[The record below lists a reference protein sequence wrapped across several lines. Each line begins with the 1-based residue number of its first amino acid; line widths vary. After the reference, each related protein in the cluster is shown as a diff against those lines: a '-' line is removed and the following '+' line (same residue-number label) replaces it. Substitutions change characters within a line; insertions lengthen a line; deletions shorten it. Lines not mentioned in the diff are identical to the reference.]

1 VYALIGGQVMVP
13 LPPNSGR
20 LGLVSS
26 ESLGIDALHAMRTE
40 RRKHR
45 VADLDW
51 FEALYRVYISAFLGG
66 GAILFLSGLSGDKPL
81 LGSDLQNVI
90 SNTPHAVGLVASII
104 VFLGLRSGANGGPI
118 AVEEPEVRHVLLA
131 PIPHSA
137 VLRHPAIQRLRTF
150 AFMGAIA
157 GATANQLL
165 SRRVTASGTSLV
177 VWALWGAIAGALMA
191 MLFVIAAL
199 LIHGLGISRW
209 FTTAIG
215 TALVGWQ
222 VAVTFGDTNTS
233 GPFDFIGSISR
244 WWLDGVQLQD
254 VIGIVVV
261 LAFAAIAVYLA
272 GNLSLEALS
281 RRSAL
286 VSQMKFAVTLQDI
299 RTVVLLRRQLSQEH
313 MRVKPWVKVPRVLRR
328 DIIVGRGLR
337 SMMHFP
343 LRRIVRMKLLTM
355 TAAAA
360 LVMAFRG
367 TSPAIVVAGLLLFI
381 VGLDAVEPLSQEVD
395 QPDRTDSLPIER
407 GLLMTKHLIVPAIAM
422 TPFLLAGVFIAF
434 VLEPRT
440 STIAYGFL
448 IGIPAVLAGVAGASI
463 NAVKGAPDP
472 VGGAN
477 EGLALPPEM
486 SGMGTVLRAAFP
498 PAISIIGCLPV
509 IALHHSVESGGP
521 VLGNTIRG
529 SVGILLVLGLVAGW
543 VRQRDAIHIWFRNA
557 QTSAKTSKTEG
568 N

>member
-1 VYALIGGQVMVP
+1 MVVIP
-13 LPPNSGR
+13 LNSGR
-20 LGLVSS
+20 LDHVSS
-26 ESLGIDALHAMRTE
+26 ESLGIDALYAMRTE

-45 VADLDW
+45 VADMDW

-90 SNTPHAVGLVASII
+90 ANTPHAVGLVASII
-104 VFLGLRSGANGGPI
+104 VFMGLRSGANGGPI

-131 PIPHSA
+131 PVPHSA

-177 VWALWGAIAGALMA
+177 MWALWGAIAGAIMA

-209 FTTAIG
+209 LTTAIG
-215 TALVGWQ
+215 TTLVGWQ
-222 VAVTFGDTNTS
+222 VAVTFGDTNTA

-261 LAFAAIAVYLA
+261 LVFAAVAVYLA

-281 RRSAL
+281 RRSSL

-313 MRVKPWVKVPRVLRR
+313 MRVKPWVKVPRIFRR

-337 SMMHFP
+337 SLMHFP
-343 LRRIVRMKLLTM
+343 LRRVVRMELLTI
-355 TAAAA
+355 TAATA

-422 TPFLLAGVFIAF
+422 TPFLLTGVLTAF
-434 VLEPRT
+434 VLEPQA

-448 IGIPAVLAGVAGASI
+448 VGIPAVLAGVAGASI

-477 EGLALPPEM
+477 QGLALPPEM
-486 SGMGTVLRAAFP
+486 SGMGTVIRSAFP

-509 IALHHSVESGGP
+509 IALQHSVENGSLIFTNTLRAS
-521 VLGNTIRG
+521 LG
-529 SVGILLVLGLVAGW
+529 VLLVLGLVAGW
-543 VRQRDAIHIWFRNA
+543 VRQRDAILIWFRNA
-557 QTSAKTSKTEG
+557 QKTAQTSKAEG

>member
-1 VYALIGGQVMVP
+1 MVAFP
-13 LPPNSGR
+13 RISGR
-20 LGLVSS
+20 LEPVSS
-26 ESLGIDALHAMRTE
+26 QALGIDALHAMRTE

-45 VADLDW
+45 VADMDW

-66 GAILFLSGLSGDKPL
+66 GGILFLSGLSGDKPL
-81 LGSDLQNVI
+81 LGSDLQHVI
-90 SNTPHAVGLVASII
+90 ANTPHAVGLVASIV

-165 SRRVTASGTSLV
+165 SRRVQASGTSLV
-177 VWALWGAIAGALMA
+177 VWALWGAIAGALIA

-209 FTTAIG
+209 LTTAIG

-222 VAVTFGDTNTS
+222 VAVTFGDTNTA

-244 WWLDGVQLQD
+244 WWLNGVQLQD
-254 VIGIVVV
+254 AVGIVVV

-313 MRVKPWVKVPRVLRR
+313 MRVKPWVKVPRVFRR

-337 SMMHFP
+337 SLMHFP
-343 LRRIVRMKLLTM
+343 LRRIVRMILLTI

-367 TSPAIVVAGLLLFI
+367 TSPAVVVAGLLMFI

-422 TPFLLAGVFIAF
+422 TPFLLVGVLTAFI
-434 VLEPRT
+434 LEPQN

-448 IGIPAVLAGVAGASI
+448 VGIPAVLAGVAGASI

-477 EGLALPPEM
+477 QGLALPPEM
-486 SGMGTVLRAAFP
+486 SGMGTVIRAVFP
-498 PAISIIGCLPV
+498 PAISIGGCLPV
-509 IALHHSVESGGP
+509 IALQHSLETNGLIFANTLRAS
-521 VLGNTIRG
+521 LG
-529 SVGILLVLGLVAGW
+529 VLLVLGLVAGW
-543 VRQRDAIHIWFRNA
+543 VRQRDAIVIWFRNA
-557 QTSAKTSKTEG
+557 QKTAQTSKAEG
-568 N
+568 K

>member
-1 VYALIGGQVMVP
+1 MVSLP
-13 LPPNSGR
+13 LNSGR
-20 LGLVSS
+20 LDLVSS
-26 ESLGIDALHAMRTE
+26 QSLGIDALHAMRTE

-45 VADLDW
+45 VADMDW

-81 LGSDLQNVI
+81 IGSDLQNLTT
-90 SNTPHAVGLVASII
+90 NTPHAVGLIASII

-165 SRRVTASGTSLV
+165 SRRVQASGTSLV
-177 VWALWGAIAGALMA
+177 VWALWGAIAGALMG

-209 FTTAIG
+209 ITTAIG
-215 TALVGWQ
+215 STLVGWQ
-222 VAVTFGDTNTS
+222 VGVTVGDTNTS

-244 WWLDGVQLQD
+244 WWLNGVQLQD

-261 LAFAAIAVYLA
+261 LAFAALAVYLA

-286 VSQMKFAVTLQDI
+286 VSQLKFAVTLQDI

-313 MRVKPWVKVPRVLRR
+313 MRVKPWVKVPRILRR
-328 DIIVGRGLR
+328 DIVVGRGLR
-337 SMMHFP
+337 SLMHFP
-343 LRRIVRMKLLTM
+343 LRRIVRMTLLTI
-355 TAAAA
+355 TTAAA
-360 LVMAFRG
+360 LVTAFHG

-422 TPFLLAGVFIAF
+422 TPFLLAGVLTAFI
-434 VLEPRT
+434 LEPQI

-448 IGIPAVLAGVAGASI
+448 LGIPAVLAGVAGASI

-477 EGLALPPEM
+477 ESLALPPEM
-486 SGMGTVLRAAFP
+486 SGMGNVIRSAFP

-509 IALHHSVESGGP
+509 IALQHSVENNSFIFT
-521 VLGNTIRG
+521 NTLRA
-529 SVGILLVLGLVAGW
+529 SLAVLLVLGLVAGW
-543 VRQRDAIHIWFRNA
+543 VRQRDAIHTWFRNA
-557 QTSAKTSKTEG
+557 QKSSQSSKAEG

>member
-1 VYALIGGQVMVP
+1 MVIP
-13 LPPNSGR
+13 LNSGR
-20 LGLVSS
+20 LDPVSS
-26 ESLGIDALHAMRTE
+26 QSLGIDALHAMRTE

-45 VADLDW
+45 VADMDW

-66 GAILFLSGLSGDKPL
+66 GGILFLSGLSGDKPL
-81 LGSDLQNVI
+81 LGADLQNLI
-90 SNTPHAVGLVASII
+90 ANTPHAVGLVASII

-165 SRRVTASGTSLV
+165 SRRVQASGTSLV

-209 FTTAIG
+209 LTTAIG
-215 TALVGWQ
+215 TTLVGWQ
-222 VAVTFGDTNTS
+222 IAVTFGDTNTA

-261 LAFAAIAVYLA
+261 LGFAALAVYLA

-286 VSQMKFAVTLQDI
+286 VSQLKFAVTLQDL

-313 MRVKPWVKVPRVLRR
+313 MRVKPWVKVPRIFRR
-328 DIIVGRGLR
+328 DIVVGRGLR
-337 SMMHFP
+337 SLMHFP
-343 LRRIVRMKLLTM
+343 LRRIVRMTLLTI

-360 LVMAFRG
+360 LVMAFHG

-422 TPFLLAGVFIAF
+422 TPFLLAGVLTAFI
-434 VLEPRT
+434 LEPQI

-486 SGMGTVLRAAFP
+486 SGMGNVIRSTFP
-498 PAISIIGCLPV
+498 PAISIAGCLPV
-509 IALHHSVESGGP
+509 IALQRGVEN
-521 VLGNTIRG
+521 GNFIFANTLRA
-529 SVGILLVLGLVAGW
+529 SLAVLLVLGIVAGW
-543 VRQRDAIHIWFRNA
+543 VRQRDAILVWFRNA
-557 QTSAKTSKTEG
+557 QKSSQTSKVEG
-568 N
+568 S

>member
-1 VYALIGGQVMVP
+1 MVALPRI
-13 LPPNSGR
+13 SGR
-20 LGLVSS
+20 LELVSS
-26 ESLGIDALHAMRTE
+26 QALGIDALHAMRTE

-45 VADLDW
+45 VADMDW

-90 SNTPHAVGLVASII
+90 VNTPHAVGLVASIV

-131 PIPHSA
+131 PVPHST

-165 SRRVTASGTSLV
+165 SRRVQASGTSLV
-177 VWALWGAIAGALMA
+177 VWGLWGAMAGALMG
-191 MLFVIAAL
+191 MMFVIAAL

-209 FTTAIG
+209 LTTAIG
-215 TALVGWQ
+215 TTLLGWQ
-222 VAVTFGDTNTS
+222 VVVTFGDTHIA

-244 WWLDGVQLQD
+244 WWLHGVQLQD
-254 VIGIVVV
+254 IAGIVVV
-261 LAFAAIAVYLA
+261 LACAAVAVYLA

-313 MRVKPWVKVPRVLRR
+313 MRVKPWVKVPQIFRR
-328 DIIVGRGLR
+328 DIIVGRGFR
-337 SMMHFP
+337 SLMHFP
-343 LRRIVRMKLLTM
+343 LVRVIRMKLLTI

-367 TSPAIVVAGLLLFI
+367 TSPAVVVAGLLLFI
-381 VGLDAVEPLSQEVD
+381 LGLDAVEPLSQEVD

-422 TPFLLAGVFIAF
+422 TPFLLTGMLTAF
-434 VLEPRT
+434 VLEPQI

-448 IGIPAVLAGVAGASI
+448 VGIPAVLAGVAGASI
-463 NAVKGAPDP
+463 NVVKGAPDP
-472 VGGAN
+472 VGVAN
-477 EGLALPPEM
+477 QGLALPAEM
-486 SGMGTVLRAAFP
+486 SGMGTVIRSAFP
-498 PAISIIGCLPV
+498 PTISIIGCLPV
-509 IALHHSVESGGP
+509 IALQHSVENGSLIFTNTLRAS
-521 VLGNTIRG
+521 LG
-529 SVGILLVLGLVAGW
+529 VLLVLGLVAGW
-543 VRQRDAIHIWFRNA
+543 VRQRDAILSWFRNA
-557 QTSAKTSKTEG
+557 QKTAQISKAEG
-568 N
+568 K

>member
-1 VYALIGGQVMVP
+1 MVIP
-13 LPPNSGR
+13 LNSGR
-20 LGLVSS
+20 LDPVSS
-26 ESLGIDALHAMRTE
+26 QSLGIDALHAMRTE

-45 VADLDW
+45 VADMDW

-81 LGSDLQNVI
+81 LGADLQNLI
-90 SNTPHAVGLVASII
+90 ANTPHAVGLVASII

-165 SRRVTASGTSLV
+165 SRRVQASGTSLV

-209 FTTAIG
+209 LTTAIG
-215 TALVGWQ
+215 TTLVGWQ
-222 VAVTFGDTNTS
+222 IAVTFGDTNTA

-261 LAFAAIAVYLA
+261 LGFAALAVYLA

-286 VSQMKFAVTLQDI
+286 VSQLKFAVTLQDL

-313 MRVKPWVKVPRVLRR
+313 MRVKPWVKVPRIFRR
-328 DIIVGRGLR
+328 DIVVGRGLR
-337 SMMHFP
+337 SLMHFP
-343 LRRIVRMKLLTM
+343 LRRIVRMTLLTI

-360 LVMAFRG
+360 LVMAFHG

-422 TPFLLAGVFIAF
+422 TPFLLAGVLTAFI
-434 VLEPRT
+434 LEPQI

-486 SGMGTVLRAAFP
+486 SGMGNVIRSTFP
-498 PAISIIGCLPV
+498 PAISIAGCLPV
-509 IALHHSVESGGP
+509 IALQRGVEN
-521 VLGNTIRG
+521 GNFIFANTLRA
-529 SVGILLVLGLVAGW
+529 SLAVLLVLGIVAGW
-543 VRQRDAIHIWFRNA
+543 VRQRDAILVWFRNA
-557 QTSAKTSKTEG
+557 QKSSQTSKVEG
-568 N
+568 S

>member
-1 VYALIGGQVMVP
+1 MVLLP
-13 LPPNSGR
+13 LNSGR
-20 LGLVSS
+20 LIPVSS
-26 ESLGIDALHAMRTE
+26 ESLGIDALHAMRAE

-45 VADLDW
+45 VADMDW

-81 LGSDLQNVI
+81 LGTDLQNVI
-90 SNTPHAVGLVASII
+90 TNTPHAVGLVASIV

-177 VWALWGAIAGALMA
+177 VWAMWGAIAGALMA

-209 FTTAIG
+209 LTTAIG

-222 VAVTFGDTNTS
+222 VAVTFGDTNTA

-244 WWLDGVQLQD
+244 WWLDGVQPQD
-254 VIGIVVV
+254 IIGIVVV
-261 LAFAAIAVYLA
+261 LAFAALAVYLA

-313 MRVKPWVKVPRVLRR
+313 MRVKPWVKVPRVFRR
-328 DIIVGRGLR
+328 DIVVGRGLR
-337 SMMHFP
+337 SLMHFP
-343 LRRIVRMKLLTM
+343 LRRIIRMTLLTI

-422 TPFLLAGVFIAF
+422 TPFLLAGVLTAFI
-434 VLEPRT
+434 LEPQV
-440 STIAYGFL
+440 STVAYGFL
-448 IGIPAVLAGVAGASI
+448 LGIPAVLAGVAGASI

-486 SGMGTVLRAAFP
+486 SGMGNVIRSTFP
-498 PAISIIGCLPV
+498 PAISIIGCLPI
-509 IALHHSVESGGP
+509 IALQRSVENDSLIF
-521 VLGNTIRG
+521 VNTLRASLG
-529 SVGILLVLGLVAGW
+529 VLLVLGLVAGW
-543 VRQRDAIHIWFRNA
+543 VRQRDAILVWFRNA
-557 QTSAKTSKTEG
+557 QKSAQTSKAEG

>member
-1 VYALIGGQVMVP
+1 MVIP
-13 LPPNSGR
+13 LNSGR
-20 LGLVSS
+20 LDLVSS
-26 ESLGIDALHAMRTE
+26 QSLGIDALHAMRTE
-40 RRKHR
+40 RRRHR
-45 VADLDW
+45 VADMDW

-90 SNTPHAVGLVASII
+90 ANTPHAVGLVASII

-165 SRRVTASGTSLV
+165 SRRVEASGTSLV

-209 FTTAIG
+209 LTTAIG
-215 TALVGWQ
+215 TTLVGWQ
-222 VAVTFGDTNTS
+222 VAVTFGDTNTA

-244 WWLDGVQLQD
+244 WWLDGVQPQD

-261 LAFAAIAVYLA
+261 LAFAALAVYLA

-313 MRVKPWVKVPRVLRR
+313 MRVKPWVKVPRTFRR
-328 DIIVGRGLR
+328 DIIIGRGLR
-337 SMMHFP
+337 SLMHFP
-343 LRRIVRMKLLTM
+343 LRRIVRMTLLTI

-360 LVMAFRG
+360 LVMAFHG

-422 TPFLLAGVFIAF
+422 TPFLLAGVLTAFI
-434 VLEPRT
+434 LEPQV

-486 SGMGTVLRAAFP
+486 SGMGNVIRSTFP
-498 PAISIIGCLPV
+498 PAISIAGCLPV
-509 IALHHSVESGGP
+509 IALQRGVEN
-521 VLGNTIRG
+521 GNFIFANTLRA
-529 SVGILLVLGLVAGW
+529 SLAVLLVLGLVAGW
-543 VRQRDAIHIWFRNA
+543 VRQRDAILIWFRNA
-557 QTSAKTSKTEG
+557 QKTAQTSKAEG

>member
-1 VYALIGGQVMVP
+1 MVVIP
-13 LPPNSGR
+13 LNSGR
-20 LGLVSS
+20 LDLVSS

-45 VADLDW
+45 VADMDW

-90 SNTPHAVGLVASII
+90 ANTPHAVGLVASII

-209 FTTAIG
+209 LTTAIG

-222 VAVTFGDTNTS
+222 VAVTFGDTNTA

-254 VIGIVVV
+254 VVGIVVV

-313 MRVKPWVKVPRVLRR
+313 MRVKPWVKVPRIFRR
-328 DIIVGRGLR
+328 DIVVGRGLR
-337 SMMHFP
+337 SLMHFP
-343 LRRIVRMKLLTM
+343 WRRILRMALLTI

-395 QPDRTDSLPIER
+395 QPDRTDALPIER

-422 TPFLLAGVFIAF
+422 TPFLFIGVLTAFII
-434 VLEPRT
+434 EPQV
-440 STIAYGFL
+440 STIAYGFM

-477 EGLALPPEM
+477 QGLALPPEM
-486 SGMGTVLRAAFP
+486 SGMGTVIRAAFP
-498 PAISIIGCLPV
+498 PAISITGCLPV
-509 IALHHSVESGGP
+509 IALQRGVENGS
-521 VLGNTIRG
+521 LIFANTLRA
-529 SVGILLVLGLVAGW
+529 SLAVLLVLGLVAGW
-543 VRQRDAIHIWFRNA
+543 VRQRDAILIWFRNA
-557 QTSAKTSKTEG
+557 QKTAQTSKAEG

>member
-1 VYALIGGQVMVP
+1 MVSMP
-13 LPPNSGR
+13 LNSGR

-26 ESLGIDALHAMRTE
+26 QALGIDALHAMRTE

-45 VADLDW
+45 VADMDW

-81 LGSDLQNVI
+81 LGPDLQNVI
-90 SNTPHAVGLVASII
+90 ANTPHAVGLVASIV

-131 PIPHSA
+131 PISHSA

-165 SRRVTASGTSLV
+165 SRRVEASGTSLV

-199 LIHGLGISRW
+199 LVHGLGIPRW
-209 FTTAIG
+209 TTTAIG
-215 TALVGWQ
+215 TAIVGWQ
-222 VAVTFGDTNTS
+222 GAVTFGDTNTA

-244 WWLDGVQLQD
+244 WWLNGVQPQD
-254 VIGIVVV
+254 VVGIVVV
-261 LAFAAIAVYLA
+261 LAFAALAVYLA

-286 VSQMKFAVTLQDI
+286 VSQMKFAVTLQDL

-313 MRVKPWVKVPRVLRR
+313 MRVKPWVKVPRIFRR

-337 SMMHFP
+337 SLMHFP
-343 LRRIVRMKLLTM
+343 LRRVVRMKLLTM

-381 VGLDAVEPLSQEVD
+381 VGLD
-395 QPDRTDSLPIER
+395 
-407 GLLMTKHLIVPAIAM
+407 
-422 TPFLLAGVFIAF
+422 
-434 VLEPRT
+434 
-440 STIAYGFL
+440 
-448 IGIPAVLAGVAGASI
+448 GA
-463 NAVKGAPDP
+463 
-472 VGGAN
+472 
-477 EGLALPPEM
+477 
-486 SGMGTVLRAAFP
+486 
-498 PAISIIGCLPV
+498 
-509 IALHHSVESGGP
+509 
-521 VLGNTIRG
+521 
-529 SVGILLVLGLVAGW
+529 
-543 VRQRDAIHIWFRNA
+543 
-557 QTSAKTSKTEG
+557 
-568 N
+568 

>member
-1 VYALIGGQVMVP
+1 MVLLP
-13 LPPNSGR
+13 LNSGR
-20 LGLVSS
+20 LNPVSS
-26 ESLGIDALHAMRTE
+26 ESLGIDALHAMRAE

-45 VADLDW
+45 VADMDW

-81 LGSDLQNVI
+81 LGTDLQNVI
-90 SNTPHAVGLVASII
+90 TNTPHAVGLVASIV

-177 VWALWGAIAGALMA
+177 VWAMWGAIAGALMA

-209 FTTAIG
+209 LTTAIG

-222 VAVTFGDTNTS
+222 VAVTFGDTNTA

-244 WWLDGVQLQD
+244 WWLDGVQPQD
-254 VIGIVVV
+254 IIGIVVV
-261 LAFAAIAVYLA
+261 LAFAALAVYLA

-313 MRVKPWVKVPRVLRR
+313 MRVKPWVKVPRVFRR
-328 DIIVGRGLR
+328 DIVVGRGLR
-337 SMMHFP
+337 SLMHFP
-343 LRRIVRMKLLTM
+343 LRRIIRMTLLTI

-422 TPFLLAGVFIAF
+422 TPFLLAGVLTAFI
-434 VLEPRT
+434 LEPQV
-440 STIAYGFL
+440 STVAYGFL
-448 IGIPAVLAGVAGASI
+448 LGIPAVLAGVAGASI

-486 SGMGTVLRAAFP
+486 SGMGNVIRSTFP
-498 PAISIIGCLPV
+498 PAISIIGCLPI
-509 IALHHSVESGGP
+509 IALQRSVENDSLIF
-521 VLGNTIRG
+521 VNTLRASLG
-529 SVGILLVLGLVAGW
+529 VLLVLGLVAGW
-543 VRQRDAIHIWFRNA
+543 VRQRDAILVWFRNA
-557 QTSAKTSKTEG
+557 QKSAQTSKAEG

>member
-1 VYALIGGQVMVP
+1 MVVIP
-13 LPPNSGR
+13 LNGGR
-20 LGLVSS
+20 LDLVSS
-26 ESLGIDALHAMRTE
+26 QSLGIDALHAMRTE
-40 RRKHR
+40 RRRHR
-45 VADLDW
+45 VADMDW

-90 SNTPHAVGLVASII
+90 ANTPHAVGLVASII

-165 SRRVTASGTSLV
+165 SRRVEASGTSLV
-177 VWALWGAIAGALMA
+177 VWAMWGAIAGALMA

-209 FTTAIG
+209 LTTAIG
-215 TALVGWQ
+215 TTLVGWQ
-222 VAVTFGDTNTS
+222 VAVTFGDTNTA

-244 WWLDGVQLQD
+244 WWLDGVQPQD

-261 LAFAAIAVYLA
+261 LAFAALAVYLA

-313 MRVKPWVKVPRVLRR
+313 MRVKPWVKVPRAFRR

-337 SMMHFP
+337 SLMHFP
-343 LRRIVRMKLLTM
+343 LRRIVRMTLLTI

-360 LVMAFRG
+360 LVMVFRG

-422 TPFLLAGVFIAF
+422 TPFLLAGVLTAFI
-434 VLEPRT
+434 LEPQV

-486 SGMGTVLRAAFP
+486 SGMGNVIRSTFP
-498 PAISIIGCLPV
+498 PAISIAGCLPV
-509 IALHHSVESGGP
+509 IALQRGVEN
-521 VLGNTIRG
+521 GNFIFANTLRA
-529 SVGILLVLGLVAGW
+529 SLAVLLVLGLVAGW
-543 VRQRDAIHIWFRNA
+543 VRQRDAILIWFRNA
-557 QTSAKTSKTEG
+557 QKTAQTSKAEG

>member
-1 VYALIGGQVMVP
+1 MVLLP
-13 LPPNSGR
+13 LNSGR
-20 LGLVSS
+20 LNPVSS
-26 ESLGIDALHAMRTE
+26 ESLGIDALHAMRAE

-45 VADLDW
+45 VADMDW

-81 LGSDLQNVI
+81 LGTDLQNVI
-90 SNTPHAVGLVASII
+90 ANTPHAVGLVASIV

-177 VWALWGAIAGALMA
+177 VWAMWGAIAGALMA

-199 LIHGLGISRW
+199 LIHGLGVSRW
-209 FTTAIG
+209 LTTAIG
-215 TALVGWQ
+215 TTLVGWQ
-222 VAVTFGDTNTS
+222 VAVTFGDTNTA

-244 WWLDGVQLQD
+244 WWLDGVQPQD

-261 LAFAAIAVYLA
+261 LAFAALAVYLA

-313 MRVKPWVKVPRVLRR
+313 MRVKPWVKVPRVFRR
-328 DIIVGRGLR
+328 DIVVSRGLR
-337 SMMHFP
+337 SLMHFP
-343 LRRIVRMKLLTM
+343 LRRIIRMTLLTI

-407 GLLMTKHLIVPAIAM
+407 GLLMTKHLIVPAVAM
-422 TPFLLAGVFIAF
+422 TPFLLAGVLTAFI
-434 VLEPRT
+434 LEPQV

-448 IGIPAVLAGVAGASI
+448 VGIPAVLAGVAGASI

-486 SGMGTVLRAAFP
+486 SGMGNVIRSTFP
-498 PAISIIGCLPV
+498 PAISIIGCLPI
-509 IALHHSVESGGP
+509 IALQRSVENDSLIF
-521 VLGNTIRG
+521 VNTLRASLG
-529 SVGILLVLGLVAGW
+529 VLLVLGLVAGW
-543 VRQRDAIHIWFRNA
+543 VRQRDAILVWFRNA
-557 QTSAKTSKTEG
+557 QKSAQTSKAEG

>member
-1 VYALIGGQVMVP
+1 M
-13 LPPNSGR
+13 
-20 LGLVSS
+20 SS
-26 ESLGIDALHAMRTE
+26 QSLGINALHAMRTE
-40 RRKHR
+40 RRRHR
-45 VADLDW
+45 VADMDW

-81 LGSDLQNVI
+81 LGSDLQNMI
-90 SNTPHAVGLVASII
+90 ANTPHAVGLVTSIV

-165 SRRVTASGTSLV
+165 SRRVEASGTSLV

-209 FTTAIG
+209 LTTAIG
-215 TALVGWQ
+215 TTLVGWQ
-222 VAVTFGDTNTS
+222 VAVTFGDTNTA

-244 WWLDGVQLQD
+244 WWLNGVQLQD
-254 VIGIVVV
+254 VIGIIVV
-261 LAFAAIAVYLA
+261 LAFAAVAVYLA

-281 RRSAL
+281 RRSSL

-313 MRVKPWVKVPRVLRR
+313 MRVKPWVKVPRIFRR

-337 SMMHFP
+337 SLMHFP
-343 LRRIVRMKLLTM
+343 WRRILRMSLLTI

-367 TSPAIVVAGLLLFI
+367 TSPAVVVAGLLLFI

-407 GLLMTKHLIVPAIAM
+407 GLLMTKHLIVPAVAM
-422 TPFLLAGVFIAF
+422 TPFLLTGVLTAF
-434 VLEPRT
+434 VLEPQI

-448 IGIPAVLAGVAGASI
+448 VGIPAVLAGVAGASI

-477 EGLALPPEM
+477 QGLALPPEM
-486 SGMGTVLRAAFP
+486 S
-498 PAISIIGCLPV
+498 
-509 IALHHSVESGGP
+509 
-521 VLGNTIRG
+521 
-529 SVGILLVLGLVAGW
+529 
-543 VRQRDAIHIWFRNA
+543 
-557 QTSAKTSKTEG
+557 
-568 N
+568 

>member
-1 VYALIGGQVMVP
+1 MVSIP
-13 LPPNSGR
+13 LNSGR
-20 LGLVSS
+20 LEFVSS
-26 ESLGIDALHAMRTE
+26 QALGIDALHAMRTE

-45 VADLDW
+45 VADMDW

-66 GAILFLSGLSGDKPL
+66 GAILFLSGLTGDKPL
-81 LGSDLQNVI
+81 LGPDLQNVI
-90 SNTPHAVGLVASII
+90 ANTPHAVGLVASII

-165 SRRVTASGTSLV
+165 SRRVEASGTSLV
-177 VWALWGAIAGALMA
+177 VWALWGAIAGSLMA

-199 LIHGLGISRW
+199 LIHGLGVSRW
-209 FTTAIG
+209 LTTALG

-222 VAVTFGDTNTS
+222 GAVTFGDTNTV

-244 WWLDGVQLQD
+244 WWRNGVQLQD
-254 VIGIVVV
+254 VVGIVAV
-261 LAFAAIAVYLA
+261 LAFAALAVYLA

-313 MRVKPWVKVPRVLRR
+313 MRVKPWVKVPRIFRR

-337 SMMHFP
+337 SLMHFP
-343 LRRIVRMKLLTM
+343 WRRIMRMSLLTM

-360 LVMAFRG
+360 LVMTFRG

-407 GLLMTKHLIVPAIAM
+407 GLLMTKHLIVPAVAM
-422 TPFLLAGVFIAF
+422 TPLLLAGVFTAF
-434 VLEPRT
+434 VLEPHS
-440 STIAYGFL
+440 STIAYSFL
-448 IGIPAVLAGVAGASI
+448 VGIPAVLAGVAGASI

-477 EGLALPPEM
+477 QGLALPPEM

-509 IALHHSVESGGP
+509 IALQRSVENDSLIFANTLRAS
-521 VLGNTIRG
+521 LG
-529 SVGILLVLGLVAGW
+529 VLLVLGLVAGW
-543 VRQRDAIHIWFRNA
+543 VRQRDAILIWFRNA
-557 QTSAKTSKTEG
+557 QKTAQTSKTQG

>member
-1 VYALIGGQVMVP
+1 MVSLP
-13 LPPNSGR
+13 LNSGR
-20 LGLVSS
+20 LDLVSS
-26 ESLGIDALHAMRTE
+26 QSLGIDALHAMRTE

-45 VADLDW
+45 VADMDW
-51 FEALYRVYISAFLGG
+51 FEALYRVYISGFLGG

-81 LGSDLQNVI
+81 IGSDLQNLTT
-90 SNTPHAVGLVASII
+90 NTPHAVGLIASII

-165 SRRVTASGTSLV
+165 SRRVQASGTSLV
-177 VWALWGAIAGALMA
+177 VWALWGAIAGALMG

-209 FTTAIG
+209 ITTAIG
-215 TALVGWQ
+215 STLVGWQ
-222 VAVTFGDTNTS
+222 VGVTVGDTNTS

-244 WWLDGVQLQD
+244 WWLNGVQLQD

-261 LAFAAIAVYLA
+261 LAFAALAVYLA

-286 VSQMKFAVTLQDI
+286 VSQLKFAVTLQDI

-313 MRVKPWVKVPRVLRR
+313 MRVKPWVKVPRILRR
-328 DIIVGRGLR
+328 DIVVGRGLR
-337 SMMHFP
+337 SLMHFP
-343 LRRIVRMKLLTM
+343 LRRIVRMTLLTI
-355 TAAAA
+355 TTAAA
-360 LVMAFRG
+360 LVTAFHG

-422 TPFLLAGVFIAF
+422 TPFLLAGVLTAFI
-434 VLEPRT
+434 LEPQI

-448 IGIPAVLAGVAGASI
+448 LGIPAVLAGVAGASI

-477 EGLALPPEM
+477 ESLALPPEM
-486 SGMGTVLRAAFP
+486 SGMGNVIRSAFP

-509 IALHHSVESGGP
+509 IALQHSVENNSFIFT
-521 VLGNTIRG
+521 NTLRA
-529 SVGILLVLGLVAGW
+529 SLAVLLVLGLVAGW
-543 VRQRDAIHIWFRNA
+543 VRQRDAIHTWFRNA
-557 QTSAKTSKTEG
+557 QKSSQSSKAEG

>member
-1 VYALIGGQVMVP
+1 MVP
-13 LPPNSGR
+13 LPLISGR
-20 LGLVSS
+20 LTHVSS
-26 ESLGIDALHAMRTE
+26 QSLGIDALHAMRTE

-45 VADLDW
+45 VADMDW

-90 SNTPHAVGLVASII
+90 ANTPHAVGLVASII

-131 PIPHSA
+131 PVPHSA

-150 AFMGAIA
+150 AFVGAIA

-165 SRRVTASGTSLV
+165 SRRVESSGTSLV
-177 VWALWGAIAGALMA
+177 VWALWGAIAGAIMG

-222 VAVTFGDTNTS
+222 VAVTFGDTNTA

-261 LAFAAIAVYLA
+261 LAFAALAVYLA

-313 MRVKPWVKVPRVLRR
+313 MRVKPWVKVPRVFRR

-343 LRRIVRMKLLTM
+343 LRRIMRMTLLTI

-367 TSPAIVVAGLLLFI
+367 TSPAIVVAGLFLFI
-381 VGLDAVEPLSQEVD
+381 MGLDAVEPLSQEVD
-395 QPDRTDSLPIER
+395 QPDRTDALPIER
-407 GLLMTKHLIVPAIAM
+407 GLLMTKHLIVPAVAM
-422 TPFLLAGVFIAF
+422 TPFLLAGVFTAF
-434 VLEPRT
+434 VLEPQV
-440 STIAYGFL
+440 STIAYGFI

-486 SGMGTVLRAAFP
+486 SGMGNVIRSAFP
-498 PAISIIGCLPV
+498 PAVSIIGCLPI
-509 IALHHSVESGGP
+509 IALQHSVETNS
-521 VLGNTIRG
+521 LIFANTLRA
-529 SVGILLVLGLVAGW
+529 SLAVLLVLGLVAGW
-543 VRQRDAIHIWFRNA
+543 IRQRDAIRTWFRNA
-557 QTSAKTSKTEG
+557 QKTAQTSKAEG

>member
-1 VYALIGGQVMVP
+1 MVVIP
-13 LPPNSGR
+13 LNSGR
-20 LGLVSS
+20 LDPVSS
-26 ESLGIDALHAMRTE
+26 QSLGIDALHAMRTE

-45 VADLDW
+45 VADMDW

-66 GAILFLSGLSGDKPL
+66 GGILFLSGLSGDKPL
-81 LGSDLQNVI
+81 LGADLQNLI
-90 SNTPHAVGLVASII
+90 ANTPHAVGLVASII

-165 SRRVTASGTSLV
+165 SRRVQASGTSLV

-209 FTTAIG
+209 LTTAIG
-215 TALVGWQ
+215 TTLVGWQ
-222 VAVTFGDTNTS
+222 IAVTFGDTNTA

-261 LAFAAIAVYLA
+261 LGFAALAVYLA

-286 VSQMKFAVTLQDI
+286 VSQLKFAVTLQDL

-313 MRVKPWVKVPRVLRR
+313 MRVKPWVKVPRIFRR
-328 DIIVGRGLR
+328 DIVVGRGLR
-337 SMMHFP
+337 SLMHFP
-343 LRRIVRMKLLTM
+343 LRRIVRMTLLTI

-360 LVMAFRG
+360 LVMAFHG

-422 TPFLLAGVFIAF
+422 TPFLLAGVLTAFI
-434 VLEPRT
+434 LEPQI

-486 SGMGTVLRAAFP
+486 SGMGNVIRSTFP
-498 PAISIIGCLPV
+498 PAISIAGCLPV
-509 IALHHSVESGGP
+509 IALQRGVEN
-521 VLGNTIRG
+521 GNFIFANTLRA
-529 SVGILLVLGLVAGW
+529 SLAVLLVLGIVAGW
-543 VRQRDAIHIWFRNA
+543 VRQRDAILVWFRNA
-557 QTSAKTSKTEG
+557 QKSSQTSKVEG
-568 N
+568 S

>member
-1 VYALIGGQVMVP
+1 MVSMP
-13 LPPNSGR
+13 LNSGR

-26 ESLGIDALHAMRTE
+26 QALGIDALHAMRTE

-45 VADLDW
+45 VADMDW

-81 LGSDLQNVI
+81 LGPDLQNVI
-90 SNTPHAVGLVASII
+90 ANTPHAVGLVASIV

-131 PIPHSA
+131 PISHSA

-165 SRRVTASGTSLV
+165 SRRVEASGTSLV

-199 LIHGLGISRW
+199 LVHGLGIPRW
-209 FTTAIG
+209 TTTAIG
-215 TALVGWQ
+215 TAIVGWQ
-222 VAVTFGDTNTS
+222 GAVTFGDTNTA

-244 WWLDGVQLQD
+244 WWLNGVQPQD
-254 VIGIVVV
+254 VVGIVVV
-261 LAFAAIAVYLA
+261 LAFAALAVYLA

-286 VSQMKFAVTLQDI
+286 VSQMKFAVTLQDL

-313 MRVKPWVKVPRVLRR
+313 MRVKPWVKVPRFFRR

-337 SMMHFP
+337 SLMHFP
-343 LRRIVRMKLLTM
+343 LRRVVRMKLLTM

-395 QPDRTDSLPIER
+395 QPDRADALPIER
-407 GLLMTKHLIVPAIAM
+407 GLLMTKHLIVPAVAM
-422 TPFLLAGVFIAF
+422 TPLLLSGVFTAF
-434 VLEPRT
+434 VLEPRV

-448 IGIPAVLAGVAGASI
+448 VGIPAVLAGVAGASI

-477 EGLALPPEM
+477 QGLALPPEM
-486 SGMGTVLRAAFP
+486 SGMGTVLRSAFP

-509 IALHHSVESGGP
+509 IALQHSVENDSL
-521 VLGNTIRG
+521 VFANTLRASLG
-529 SVGILLVLGLVAGW
+529 VLLVLGLVAGW
-543 VRQRDAIHIWFRNA
+543 VRQRDAILIWFRNA
-557 QTSAKTSKTEG
+557 QKTAQTSKTQG

>member
-1 VYALIGGQVMVP
+1 MVVIP
-13 LPPNSGR
+13 LNSGR
-20 LGLVSS
+20 LDPVSS
-26 ESLGIDALHAMRTE
+26 QSLGIDALHAMRTE

-45 VADLDW
+45 VADMDW

-81 LGSDLQNVI
+81 LGADLQNLI
-90 SNTPHAVGLVASII
+90 ANTPHAVGLVASII

-165 SRRVTASGTSLV
+165 SRRVQASGTSLV

-209 FTTAIG
+209 LTTAIG
-215 TALVGWQ
+215 TTLVGWQ
-222 VAVTFGDTNTS
+222 IAVTFGDTNTA

-261 LAFAAIAVYLA
+261 LGFAALAVYLA

-286 VSQMKFAVTLQDI
+286 VSQLKFAVTLQDL

-313 MRVKPWVKVPRVLRR
+313 MRVKPWVKVPRIFRR
-328 DIIVGRGLR
+328 DIVVGRGLR
-337 SMMHFP
+337 SLMHFP
-343 LRRIVRMKLLTM
+343 LRRIVRMTLLTI

-360 LVMAFRG
+360 LVMAFHG

-422 TPFLLAGVFIAF
+422 TPFLLAGVLTAFI
-434 VLEPRT
+434 LEPQI

-486 SGMGTVLRAAFP
+486 SGMGNVIRSTFP
-498 PAISIIGCLPV
+498 PAISIAGCLPV
-509 IALHHSVESGGP
+509 IALQRGVEN
-521 VLGNTIRG
+521 GNFIFANTLRA
-529 SVGILLVLGLVAGW
+529 SLAVLLVLGIVAGW
-543 VRQRDAIHIWFRNA
+543 VRQRDAILVWFRNA
-557 QTSAKTSKTEG
+557 QKSSQTSKVEG
-568 N
+568 S